1 MYKLFFKRSIDLVLS
16 LVGFLILTPIT
27 AIVFVALI
35 FINKG
40 KPIFLQQRP
49 GKDGKIFS
57 IIKFK
62 TMSDGMD
69 ANGELLPDEE
79 RITKF
84 GIFLRK
90 TSLDE
95 IPQLINI
102 IKGDMSLIGPRPLK
116 VSYLPYYTAKESRRH
131 SVRPGIT
138 GLAQISGRS
147 LLGWDDRLQK
157 DIEYVEN
164 LSFGLDCKIL
174 VQTFL
179 KVITAKDVALDS
191 ESGIIDFDAFRKGG
205 QKVSE

>member
-84 GIFLRK
+84 GIF
-90 TSLDE
+90 
-95 IPQLINI
+95 
-102 IKGDMSLIGPRPLK
+102 
-116 VSYLPYYTAKESRRH
+116 
-131 SVRPGIT
+131 
-138 GLAQISGRS
+138 
-147 LLGWDDRLQK
+147 
-157 DIEYVEN
+157 
-164 LSFGLDCKIL
+164 
-174 VQTFL
+174 
-179 KVITAKDVALDS
+179 
-191 ESGIIDFDAFRKGG
+191 
-205 QKVSE
+205 